1 MTFGLEQ
8 HIIDKII
15 SVFEA
20 NAKVDKAYVF
30 GSRAKGN
37 YRPDSDIDI
46 AIKGIDITLDDI
58 LKMSVA
64 FEDKGIKNKI
74 DLIDYTSIKEPALQ
88 EHIVRVG
95 IEFYSRWKEVKLQ
108 DIVSKLGDG
117 LHGTPEYDINGEYY
131 FINGNNLID
140 GRIVIKENTQRI
152 SEKEYLKY
160 KKELSDRTILL
171 GINGTIGNVA
181 LYNGEK
187 CILGKS
193 ACYFNVLNT
202 VNKDYIKYVIAD
214 KTFQTYIKNFANGST
229 IMNVSLKVVREY
241 EFSLPPLP
249 EQIAIA
255 SILSSLDDKIDLLQR
270 QNKTL
275 EQLAET
281 LFRQWFVEEAEESW
295 KVEPLGKYV
304 TVKRGGSPRPIHN
317 YLSDTGLRWL
327 KISDVTGINS
337 PFIFEIKEHII
348 EEGLNKTVFLK
359 AGSIV
364 LSNSATPGIPKIL
377 AVDTCIH
384 DGWLYFP
391 KSKFSNEFL
400 YLLFLKIRLELIQQG
415 NGSIF
420 TNLKTDILKE
430 YPISIPNIESLSF
443 FDEQVKSIFKKIY
456 ENTIQIRTLTQ
467 TRDTLLP
474 KLMSG
479 EVRITL

>member
-1 MTFGLEQ
+1 M
-8 HIIDKII
+8 
-15 SVFEA
+15 
-20 NAKVDKAYVF
+20 
-30 GSRAKGN
+30 
-37 YRPDSDIDI
+37 
-46 AIKGIDITLDDI
+46 
-58 LKMSVA
+58 
-64 FEDKGIKNKI
+64 
-74 DLIDYTSIKEPALQ
+74 
-88 EHIVRVG
+88 
-95 IEFYSRWKEVKLQ
+95 KEVKLQ

-304 TVKRGGSPRPIHN
+304 TVKRGGSPRPIHD

-443 FDEQVKSIFKKIY
+443 FDEQVKSIFKKYMKIPY
-456 ENTIQIRTLTQ
+456 KSV
-467 TRDTLLP
+467 P
-474 KLMSG
+474 
-479 EVRITL
+479 